1 MVRRRIRSS
10 RLARTS
16 EKQNKKQAILFTLGI
31 IILIGILIQFGPTL
45 INVFGN
51 TVYMLRGGDKSD
63 TKQLVG
69 KEILQP
75 PTLLG
80 IPEATQSSHI
90 TFSGSAPDSNGSVEI
105 YVNDD
110 LATEVKI
117 NDKTDFSVPTL
128 SISKGTNTIKARFVK
143 GNTTSPFSSDTQ
155 VNYFANKPS
164 LDVSFPIDGASFTKA
179 DKSITVTGE
188 TDPDNTVLV
197 NSFRA
202 IVDSNGKFTYLLTLN
217 DGDNQIT
224 IEAQN
229 PAGTVTQK
237 QIKVTYH
244 E

>member
-31 IILIGILIQFGPTL
+31 VVIIGVLFQFGPTL

-51 TVYMLRGGDKSD
+51 TVYTLRGGDKSD
-63 TKQLVG
+63 NTQLVG
-69 KEILQP
+69 KEVLQP
-75 PTLLG
+75 PTLFG
-80 IPEATQSSHI
+80 VPEATQSSHI
-90 TFSGSAPDSNGSVEI
+90 TFSGSAPDTNGSVEI
-105 YVNDD
+105 YVNDE
-110 LATEVKI
+110 LSTEIKI

-128 SISKGTNTIKARFVK
+128 NISKGTNIVKARFLKNNV
-143 GNTTSPFSSDTQ
+143 TSPFSPDAQ
-155 VNYFANKPS
+155 VNYFAGNPK
-164 LDVSFPIDGASFTKA
+164 LDVSFPIDAATFTKA
-179 DKSITVTGE
+179 DKSITVTGD
-188 TDPDNTVLV
+188 TDPDNTVLI

-202 IVDSNGKFTYLLTLN
+202 IVDNNGKFTYLLTLS

-229 PAGTVTQK
+229 PAGASTQK
-237 QIKVTYH
+237 QLKVTYH